1 VSSTRRQI
9 FVVSVLLIVNRA
21 AEVSTGLICVCVP
34 TLAALAQSR
43 GPLKPTHSIVNGQSN
58 INTRRSARRQS
69 SLDYLDKIEMLPNQ
83 GKLKMPI
90 GVVTGI
96 EGGVHRREKE
106 DGERY
111 GSIDASGD
119 EEVGGEAKGIMT
131 TVRIEQTYV

>member
-1 VSSTRRQI
+1 
-9 FVVSVLLIVNRA
+9 
-21 AEVSTGLICVCVP
+21 
-34 TLAALAQSR
+34 
-43 GPLKPTHSIVNGQSN
+43 
-58 INTRRSARRQS
+58 
-69 SLDYLDKIEMLPNQ
+69 MLPNQ

-96 EGGVHRREKE
+96 EGGLHRREKE